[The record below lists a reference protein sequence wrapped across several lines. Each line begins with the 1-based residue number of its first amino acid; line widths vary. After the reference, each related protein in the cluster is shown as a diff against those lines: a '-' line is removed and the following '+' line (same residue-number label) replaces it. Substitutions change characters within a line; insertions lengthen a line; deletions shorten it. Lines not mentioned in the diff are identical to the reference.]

1 MQDTLDRYGLK
12 LGDAILAEPKH
23 EALYEE
29 LTQLNH
35 EARQQ
40 IGRKIGEGNE
50 TGFGQDMTA
59 WSYEIFCRIIW
70 LESYSFGVDAVGRIK

>member
-12 LGDAILAEPKH
+12 LGDAMLAEPKH

-40 IGRKIGEGNE
+40 IG
-50 TGFGQDMTA
+50 
-59 WSYEIFCRIIW
+59 
-70 LESYSFGVDAVGRIK
+70 